1 MVLKAI
7 CPYWSDMSHR
17 GSQGSARAIVAV
29 VVLVVGVAAVL
40 GMATG
45 LIPSLLSRAGS
56 GTSQNQAT
64 TQGSIPTT
72 RSADSF
78 SEYSW
83 AELSDISR
91 QIEAAGGGDASVD
104 VARRYGLVNQ
114 DGTLTAERH
123 ALELSD
129 GTTVE
134 VRLAGIMHDQR
145 SDASG
150 AAGLTLVTCDA
161 IAQRPMED
169 TATVDGG
176 WEGSSMR
183 TWLSADGAALL
194 PQDLSSRIVPVNKL
208 TNNVGKASD
217 ASVVTGTSDAIW
229 LLSAH
234 EVCGDVDW
242 FGSEYGSGYSFYD
255 DVLDAEGTQY
265 ECFQEAGVSA
275 KSASSSVLSASYGG
289 KATAWSYRTPVPVD
303 WNIDALGH
311 YFFGALDTGYPHGQ
325 NDVNVATGVVI
336 GFCL

>member
-1 MVLKAI
+1 VIA
-7 CPYWSDMSHR
+7 
-17 GSQGSARAIVAV
+17 AVA
-29 VVLVVGVAAVL
+29 VLVVGVLAVA

-45 LIPSLLSRAGS
+45 VIPSLLSNKGLV
-56 GTSQNQAT
+56 TSQTQDVVSTSNVQA
-64 TQGSIPTT
+64 
-72 RSADSF
+72 ADSF

-91 QIEAAGGGDASVD
+91 QIEAAGGGDASMD

-114 DGTLTAERH
+114 DGTLTTEQH
-123 ALELSD
+123 TLELTD

-145 SDASG
+145 SDATG

-183 TWLSADGAALL
+183 AWLSADGAALL
-194 PQDLSSRIVPVNKL
+194 PQDLSSRIVPVDKL
-208 TNNVGKASD
+208 TNNTGKASD
-217 ASVVTGTSDAIW
+217 TSAVTSTSDAIW
-229 LLSAH
+229 LLSAR

-255 DVLDAEGTQY
+255 DVLDAEGSQY

-275 KSASSSVLSASYGG
+275 KSASSSVLSASYAG
-289 KATAWSYRTPVPVD
+289 KATTWSYRTPVPVD
-303 WNIDALGH
+303 WDIDELGH

-325 NDVNVATGVVI
+325 NDVSVATGVVV